1 MYSSERAKQI
11 VKKDVAFLPAGIHD
25 NVKLIA
31 VRTDKSI
38 NGNNFIEFKF
48 DKDGMGFTHTEYEP
62 RKLDQDTEE
71 TYQDK
76 CDKQFSRIEQILKCY
91 YPDEKDREFSGENF
105 TEFAK
110 WVVEKLENAI
120 KEKDILTRV
129 KVVYNDS
136 GYTTLPRYAKY
147 TFIEPMSTVN
157 EGKSMIVKLGIDNFE
172 RPVKADPEV
181 NNNNP
186 LEVVTA
192 EVNTTVNAST
202 GESSDL
208 PF

>member
-11 VKKDVAFLPAGIHD
+11 IKKDVAFLPAGIHD
-25 NVKLIA
+25 NVKLIS
-31 VRTDKSI
+31 VRADKSI
-38 NGNNFIEFKF
+38 NDNNFIEFKF

-62 RKLDQDTEE
+62 RKSDQDTEE

-91 YPDEKDREFSGENF
+91 YTDEKDREFSGENF
-105 TEFAK
+105 VQFAK

-120 KEKDILTRV
+120 KEKEILTRV
-129 KVVYNDS
+129 KVVYNDN

-192 EVNTTVNAST
+192 DINTTVNTST
-202 GESSDL
+202 GEASDL

>member
-186 LEVVTA
+186 LEVVTP
-192 EVNTTVNAST
+192 EVNATVNAST